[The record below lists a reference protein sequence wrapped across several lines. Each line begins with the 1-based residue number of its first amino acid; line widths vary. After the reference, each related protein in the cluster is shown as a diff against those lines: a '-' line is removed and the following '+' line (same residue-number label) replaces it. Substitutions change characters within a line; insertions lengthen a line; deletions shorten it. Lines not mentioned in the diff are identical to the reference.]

1 MKQALET
8 NPNSLQTII
17 NEVLNLK
24 PEEQDDLAELLRD
37 VSLSSI
43 ISASKV
49 VTDRLKFINGLEN
62 IINSKRRKKN
72 LKERT
77 QLHRILAENCWVLE
91 RSFYFCR

>member
-62 IINSKRRKKN
+62 IINSKEGK
-72 LKERT
+72 
-77 QLHRILAENCWVLE
+77 RI
-91 RSFYFCR
+91 